1 MAVVRWS
8 VDIIIRAKRPVHLG
22 IVEAPNQREAYRL
35 AIKKFKVPVETQNC
49 LFVAKLDR
57 DTVVWH

>member
-1 MAVVRWS
+1 MRWS
-8 VDIIIRAKRPVHLG
+8 VDIIIRAKRPVRLG
-22 IVEAPNQREAYRL
+22 IVEAPNQREAYLR
-35 AIKKFKVPVETQNC
+35 AVEKFEVPVERQNC